1 MESDAADHPPAVY
14 APQGLF
20 GWGVHELKAGEVWA
34 QSYELGYLSGQAGLG
49 KGWDVTLGDVP
60 LPDAH
65 GFTNYSAAEV
75 GWSRPHGDWTFRAS
89 ILAAGA
95 LRLYDAGRETE
106 VAAMGLGAGVA
117 AAWGPRERHV
127 ALNLHVLDLPSLEGA
142 GAFFTAD
149 GVWTLSPHWA
159 ALGGLTYS
167 VIANELVTLQAG
179 SLGGGGRLVL
189 GRFSLDLG
197 LQLGV
202 GGSDAPCLPDAVD
215 CAQTS
220 FLPVPTLAIR
230 YGFGG

>member
-1 MESDAADHPPAVY
+1 MDSAAADNPPALY

-34 QSYELGYLSGQAGLG
+34 QSYEIGYLSGQAGLG
-49 KGWDVTLGDVP
+49 KGWDVALGGVP
-60 LPDAH
+60 LPYADSFA
-65 GFTNYSAAEV
+65 NYSAAEV
-75 GWSRPHGDWTFRAS
+75 GWSRPHGPWTFRGS
-89 ILAAGA
+89 LVAAGGV
-95 LRLYDAGRETE
+95 RLYNDGRETA

-117 AAWGPRERHV
+117 AAWGPRERHL
-127 ALNLHVLDLPSLEGA
+127 ALNLHVLDLPDLESA

-167 VIANELVTLQAG
+167 VIANEFVTIQAG

-189 GRFSLDLG
+189 GRFSVDLG

-202 GGSDAPCLPDAVD
+202 GGSDAPCLPDATD

-220 FLPVPTLAIR
+220 FYPVPTLALR